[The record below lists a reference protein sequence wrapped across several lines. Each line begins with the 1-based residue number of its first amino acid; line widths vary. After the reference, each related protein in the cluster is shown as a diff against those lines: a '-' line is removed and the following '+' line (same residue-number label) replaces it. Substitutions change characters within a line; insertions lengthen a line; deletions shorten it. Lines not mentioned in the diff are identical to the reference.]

1 MAAERIDSARS
12 ALASCDMLPLVIE
25 RLADRAFLGWVS
37 VTRIAKRRA
46 RLSCWLGEDHH
57 RQGYMREAL
66 TVALPE
72 AFNLL
77 DLIVIEAAAEVQN
90 ERSLALLRR
99 LGMTTLGERMIFAPA
114 RGLDERCVELELRQ
128 PSNDLTS

>member
-1 MAAERIDSARS
+1 
-12 ALASCDMLPLVIE
+12 
-25 RLADRAFLGWVS
+25 
-37 VTRIAKRRA
+37 
-46 RLSCWLGEDHH
+46 
-57 RQGYMREAL
+57 MREAL

-77 DLIVIEAAAEVQN
+77 DLIVIEAAAQVQN

-99 LGMTTLGERMIFAPA
+99 LGMTTLGEKMIFAPA

-128 PSNDLTS
+128 PSNDLAS